1 MGSSSCSSWLC
12 ITGSVVVAHRHSC
25 SEACGLF
32 PDRGWNFC
40 LALWQV
46 DCLPLSHQWSPT
58 YFLTGNPF
66 SSFFPLL
73 PTHFL
78 PSNFLIETRL
88 EMSVTLGK
96 DCYSRKAKRK
106 KSRFSLLSIKS
117 GCWNWWLDA
126 PGGPQEAGRHRTEI
140 KQSLTKGGIY
150 EGIGDVQTDHNVW
163 GDAHQIA
170 PRSFYHSL

>member
-1 MGSSSCSSWLC
+1 MGFSLVVKSEGYSTCGAQASNIGGFSCCRARALEHMGLSSCSSWLY

-32 PDRGWNFC
+32 PDQGWNSC

-46 DCLPLSHQWSPT
+46 DCLPLSHQWSST

-66 SSFFPLL
+66 SSFLPLL

-88 EMSVTLGK
+88 EMSVILGK
-96 DCYSRKAKRK
+96 DCYSRKVRRK
-106 KSRFSLLSIKS
+106 KSQFSLLNIKS
-117 GCWNWWLDA
+117 GCWNWWLGVTRRSA
-126 PGGPQEAGRHRTEI
+126 GGR
-140 KQSLTKGGIY
+140 
-150 EGIGDVQTDHNVW
+150 QTQDWN
-163 GDAHQIA
+163 
-170 PRSFYHSL
+170 